1 MQCDECSYYKGRCTN
16 LEIPDNAE
24 ELAQI
29 GECPQ
34 FQGKLDIDNTYVL
47 LLKHEK

>member
-24 ELAQI
+24 ELAKT
-29 GECPQ
+29 GECPG
-34 FQGKLDIDNTYVL
+34 FAGGTDEAEIMFA
-47 LLKHEK
+47 EKG